1 MSLGIFSHG
10 PFRIE
15 DSILWQLNF
24 RVQWQKWKTK
34 PSYKTGQNE
43 RQMGQRRI
51 HRTPGK
57 FNITDR
63 SGVRGK
69 PTTRHWQD
77 SK

>member
-1 MSLGIFSHG
+1 M
-10 PFRIE
+10 
-15 DSILWQLNF
+15 
-24 RVQWQKWKTK
+24 QWQKRKTK

-77 SK
+77 NK